1 MQLTEISLFLWSL
14 TIIKLKIYCKYDT
27 SGQFYGMS
35 LPVGTGVHVV
45 SNSFFFQ
52 FVLACE
58 FKSDWLGFQPTHLDV
73 GPDIMNL
80 WTHLERHFAEVN
92 HLKWSVMWY
101 DCGAITQSA
110 DQPDR
115 KNSQDFSIYTH
126 THTHSNEKF
135 KIMIK
140 KKTSCNDKRRLSHI
154 GTVGLIRESIQYAPT
169 VHWEMLPFRFPLP
182 STTLESNFAWVYWE
196 LADVWSAFQQC
207 TYFASIIWC
216 WLYTIHIY
224 QALHTCIHNFCPWLP
239 HYLSFKSCAC
249 NSPVT

>member
-92 HLKWSVMWY
+92 LLKWSVMWY
-101 DCGAITQSA
+101 DCGAIPQSA

-126 THTHSNEKF
+126 AHT
-135 KIMIK
+135 
-140 KKTSCNDKRRLSHI
+140 
-154 GTVGLIRESIQYAPT
+154 
-169 VHWEMLPFRFPLP
+169 
-182 STTLESNFAWVYWE
+182 
-196 LADVWSAFQQC
+196 QQ
-207 TYFASIIWC
+207 W
-216 WLYTIHIY
+216 
-224 QALHTCIHNFCPWLP
+224 
-239 HYLSFKSCAC
+239 K
-249 NSPVT
+249 V